1 METGNGPVTIRTPFG
16 LGAEEWE
23 ESLKKYAKQYQ
34 KLDGADNY
42 NIKK

>member
-16 LGAEEWE
+16 LGAEEWAE
-23 ESLKKYAKQYQ
+23 GLEKYAKNYQ